1 MRPER
6 PILLTAFLLILTC
19 DSSAGALVPNK
30 PNRRQVILQGFSR
43 AVRQFGLRTTTLA
56 YSARVFC
63 RFVPGNQWRVVTLS
77 LKGVAYPISLRPATS
92 DWDVLQ
98 QVFVA
103 EEYDSASEVHETS
116 LARFYEQALDQSE
129 VPVIVDCGANI
140 GVASVWYAQR
150 FPQARIIAVEPEP
163 ENFRILMMNAAVYP
177 NITPV
182 QGGISD
188 RQTRISLTNVG
199 DAPWAWETRESDD
212 SGEIATFTIP
222 ELLATVPRSRLMT
235 VKIDIEGAEV
245 ELFRSNLEW
254 SGWAPLIVFESHDRL
269 FAWRGTFHAI
279 AAALTHQ
286 PRDYI
291 QKGENTF
298 AFAHHFPSGSG

>member
-1 MRPER
+1 
-6 PILLTAFLLILTC
+6 
-19 DSSAGALVPNK
+19 
-30 PNRRQVILQGFSR
+30 
-43 AVRQFGLRTTTLA
+43 
-56 YSARVFC
+56 VFC
-63 RFVPGNQWRVVTLS
+63 RFVPGNQWRIVTLS

-103 EEYDSASEVHETS
+103 EEYDSASEAHETS
-116 LARFYEQALDQSE
+116 LAQFYEQTLGQSE

-150 FPQARIIAVEPEP
+150 FPRARIIAVEPEP
-163 ENFRILMMNAAVYP
+163 ENFRILTMNAAVYP

-199 DAPWAWETRESDD
+199 DAPWAWETKESDG
-212 SGEIATFTIP
+212 SGGIPTFTIP
-222 ELLATVPRSRLMT
+222 DLLATVPRCRLMT

-254 SGWAPLIVFESHDRL
+254 SEGAPLIVFESHDRL

-279 AAALTHQ
+279 AAALTHK

-298 AFAHHFPSGSG
+298 AFAHHFPGGSG